1 MSLPPVSV
9 VMPAF
14 QESRH
19 IEEALR
25 SLVQQDYPRIAEIL
39 VIDGGSTDGTRE
51 IVMAI
56 GGKVRLIDNPRRY
69 VACAMNIGVRESRCE
84 IIVRTDAHSHYE
96 PDYVRRSVEAL
107 LSTNAAVV
115 GGNMS
120 PVGETK
126 FGEAVALVTTSP
138 LGIGPGK
145 FHYSI
150 RPQEVDTVYLGCF
163 RKSTVE
169 GVGGYDE
176 INFARAGED
185 QELNFRIRRNGG
197 KIWLDPNIRSTYRPR
212 NTPGALFRQY
222 HNYGLCKA
230 GTWKKHGRLPHLR
243 PLIPSVMVI
252 GVSTALL
259 TSFLTQRYSL
269 ATTVLVTHLL
279 VYVLA
284 SGWIARRRRRLYT
297 RVFGAIAV
305 CHWSYGIGFIRGFI
319 PAPNSKMTKSAP

>member
-25 SLVQQDYPRIAEIL
+25 SLVQQDYPQIAEIL

-107 LSTNAAVV
+107 LSTKAAVV

-145 FHYSI
+145 FHYSV

-169 GVGGYDE
+169 AVGGYDE

-197 KIWLDPNIRSTYRPR
+197 RIWLDPNIRSSYRPR
-212 NTPGALFRQY
+212 DNPLSLFRQY

-230 GTWKKHGRLPHLR
+230 VTWRKHGRLPHLR
-243 PLIPSVMVI
+243 PLVPAVI
-252 GVSTALL
+252 ISGFALILL
-259 TSFLTQRYSL
+259 TSSL
-269 ATTVLVTHLL
+269 AGTYTFGVTFLLTYLLGYVLV
-279 VYVLA
+279 
-284 SGWIARRRRRLYT
+284 SGWIARHTWKRLS
-297 RVFGAIAV
+297 RVLVAV
-305 CHWSYGIGFIRGFI
+305 ILCHWSYGLGFIRGML
-319 PAPNSKMTKSAP
+319 PQYKPK